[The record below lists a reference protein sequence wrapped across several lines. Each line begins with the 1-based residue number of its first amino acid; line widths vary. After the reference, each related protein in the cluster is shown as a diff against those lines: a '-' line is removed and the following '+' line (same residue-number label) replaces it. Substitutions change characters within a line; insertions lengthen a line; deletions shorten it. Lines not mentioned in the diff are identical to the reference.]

1 MKSTQ
6 DPKKPGK
13 NKSTK
18 TLGKVLG
25 KTKRVK
31 VLVDEAAEDL
41 SSVNSGLKRGLED
54 KHTSH
59 GIDKVLEKSEATE
72 DKVQLAADELAVV
85 NAALK
90 VEVRERHLL
99 ENKLEAI
106 TQREESSRHAAVH
119 DPLTGLPNRV
129 LFKDRLEQSLAQ
141 ATRHGWYLAVMFID
155 LDDFKQINDTY
166 GHDAG
171 DTVLTTIASRLT
183 GCVRDDDTVSRLGGD
198 EFLYLLTVVSDVKDL
213 PAVAQKIIAS
223 IQMPCLIKVG
233 EVTIHPRISASVGI
247 AIFPK
252 DGATADALIQSADK
266 AMYLAKASKGRYMFA
281 P

>member
-1 MKSTQ
+1 MKSIQ

-13 NKSTK
+13 NKPTK

-31 VLVDEAAEDL
+31 VLIDEAAEDL
-41 SSVNSGLKRGLED
+41 SSVNSGLKRGFED
-54 KHTSH
+54 KHTSP

-72 DKVQLAADELAVV
+72 DKVQLAAEELAVV

-106 TQREESSRHAAVH
+106 TQREETSRHAAVH

-129 LFKDRLEQSLAQ
+129 LFTDRLEHGLAQ
-141 ATRHGWYLAVMFID
+141 AKRHGWHLAVMFID
-155 LDDFKQINDTY
+155 LDDFKKINDTY

-171 DTVLTTIASRLT
+171 DTVLTTIASRLSES
-183 GCVRDDDTVSRLGGD
+183 VRDDDTVSRHGGD
-198 EFLYLLTVVSDVKDL
+198 EFLYLLTVVNDEQDL
-213 PAVAQKIIAS
+213 PAVAAKVIAS
-223 IQMPCLIKVG
+223 IQMPCCVTVG
-233 EVTIHPRISASVGI
+233 DRTIHPSISASIGI
-247 AIFPK
+247 SIFPK
-252 DGATADALIQSADK
+252 DGNTVDALIQSADK
-266 AMYLAKASKGRYMFA
+266 AMYQAKASKGRFA
-281 P
+281 FAQ